1 MINKIVKF
9 RILFG
14 MINKI
19 GRECQSFSE
28 RSRSRRQQS
37 ADEVRLTAERYY
49 WQTVTLQEKLLT
61 LRALEAQL
69 GRIGTDVEA
78 AAGAGV
84 ATRNDLLQ
92 SNVRA
97 AELEER
103 IATGKNLQSAENLR
117 VHEAYYRAGTTMSD
131 LLDAQTLYRRSC
143 DRFTDA
149 YAAFRVSTT
158 EYLVATG
165 R

>member
-1 MINKIVKF
+1 MINKIA
-9 RILFG
+9 
-14 MINKI
+14 
-19 GRECQSFSE
+19 REGQSFSE
-28 RSRSRRQQS
+28 RSRVRRQQS

-78 AAGAGV
+78 AVGAGV

-117 VHEAYYRAGTTMSD
+117 VHEAYYRAGTTTMSD

-143 DRFTDA
+143 DRFSDA

>member
-1 MINKIVKF
+1 
-9 RILFG
+9 

-19 GRECQSFSE
+19 GREGQLFSE
-28 RSRSRRQQS
+28 RSRVRRQ
-37 ADEVRLTAERYY
+37 
-49 WQTVTLQEKLLT
+49 
-61 LRALEAQL
+61 
-69 GRIGTDVEA
+69 
-78 AAGAGV
+78 
-84 ATRNDLLQ
+84 
-92 SNVRA
+92 
-97 AELEER
+97 
-103 IATGKNLQSAENLR
+103 QSAENLR
-117 VHEAYYRAGTTMSD
+117 VHEAYYRAGTTTMSD